1 MASAREGQGGMSTFK
16 VGDLVDSP
24 RFDRAGG
31 TVVEIRDVYVKVEWP
46 GMTLHYEYHRDEL
59 RLIAAV
65 TPVAVAATLET
76 ATDCGIKV
84 GARVRNVFDLIGT
97 VAESD
102 GRRFAVKWDDRDGVR
117 RGFGASELWRVV
129 PGPDGKYATPGVT
142 QAEWSEAINAQH
154 KALDTVRRFLGS
166 HSFASCS
173 LACNRELR
181 EVMAVVLKALEPER
195 AGK

>member
-1 MASAREGQGGMSTFK
+1 MSAFR
-16 VGDLVDSP
+16 VGDRVKYDGPVNGANS
-24 RFDRAGG
+24 G
-31 TVVEIRDVYVKVEWP
+31 TVTGIDGVLATVRWDDGISLVYGVSVLSP
-46 GMTLHYEYHRDEL
+46 L
-59 RLIAAV
+59 APAPSV
-65 TPVAVAATLET
+65 SVAPTLET

-102 GRRFAVKWDDRDGVR
+102 GRRFAVKWDDRDGMH

-142 QAEWSEAINAQH
+142 QAEWSEAIARINAQH

-166 HSFASCS
+166 HSFAACS
-173 LACNRELR
+173 LACNREMR
-181 EVMAVVLKALEPER
+181 EVKAVVLKALDAER